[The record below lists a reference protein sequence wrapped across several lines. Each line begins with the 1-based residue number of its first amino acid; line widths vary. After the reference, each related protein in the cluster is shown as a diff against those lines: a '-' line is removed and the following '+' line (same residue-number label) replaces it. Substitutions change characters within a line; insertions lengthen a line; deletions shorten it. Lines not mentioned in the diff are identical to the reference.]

1 MRMYD
6 LIMKKRNGG
15 ALSEEEI
22 RFIIDGYVR
31 GEIPDYQVS
40 ALMMAIYFRG
50 MNEKETLWL
59 TMAMAESGEML
70 DLSGIQGG

>member
-31 GEIPDYQVS
+31 GEIPD
-40 ALMMAIYFRG
+40 
-50 MNEKETLWL
+50 
-59 TMAMAESGEML
+59 
-70 DLSGIQGG
+70 